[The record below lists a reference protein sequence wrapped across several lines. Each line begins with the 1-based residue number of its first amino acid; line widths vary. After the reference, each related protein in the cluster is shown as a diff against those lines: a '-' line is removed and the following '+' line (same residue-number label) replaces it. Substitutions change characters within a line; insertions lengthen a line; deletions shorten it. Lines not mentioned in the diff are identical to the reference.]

1 MGTEVQRTR
10 NIFAKAGGLE
20 GLKAAIVQ
28 TAIKIEGQASTNA
41 PVAQYLGGTL
51 RNSIMW
57 SKGWSS
63 DSFGFPRDGG
73 FSPAVGGG
81 QSSKIDAPND
91 DLEALVGSNVE
102 YAIDQEFGTRNK
114 AAQPYLRPAADAV
127 RGSDA
132 SEIANKWGREAMER
146 EFKKRQKKNG

>member
-28 TAIKIEGQASTNA
+28 TAIKIEGQASANA
-41 PVAQYLGGTL
+41 AVKTGTL

-81 QSSKIDAPND
+81 QSSKIDAPD
-91 DLEALVGSNVE
+91 GIEAVVGSNVE
-102 YAIDQEFGTRNK
+102 YAIYQEFGTRNK

>member
-28 TAIKIEGQASTNA
+28 TAIKIEGQASANA
-41 PVAQYLGGTL
+41 AVKTGTL

>member
-28 TAIKIEGQASTNA
+28 TAIKIEGQASANA
-41 PVAQYLGGTL
+41 AVKTGTL

-81 QSSKIDAPND
+81 QSSKIDAPD
-91 DLEALVGSNVE
+91 GIEAVVGSNVE

>member
-28 TAIKIEGQASTNA
+28 TAIKIEGQASANA
-41 PVAQYLGGTL
+41 AVKTGTL

-81 QSSKIDAPND
+81 QSSKIDAPD
-91 DLEALVGSNVE
+91 GIEAVVGSNVE

-132 SEIANKWGREAMER
+132 SEIANKWGREAMQK